1 MNQTQDWPE
10 ERWNEIA
17 YRPLISTDVR
27 FDVRAALAG
36 GTLSVALQVA
46 SDDLHF
52 RQTGSGAIAD
62 MDIAFIEKTV
72 APTNVRVFSASIEVP
87 TAAALPATVSVP
99 RELMLNP
106 QTTSVR
112 IIVRDKS
119 TGRYGSAPFPACTVA
134 SAVEAAHGKKEKDSA
149 VNGNVGGGHRTL
161 FVLCY
166 FFHSCA
172 RPPGVSCE
180 HCCCRRP
187 SDSDRSVGSVRGRV
201 DGRSV

>member
-1 MNQTQDWPE
+1 MKVSRSGVSLRHRQGYLAAATVVNQTQDWPE

-62 MDIAFIEKTV
+62 MDIAIIEKTV
-72 APTNVRVFSASIEVP
+72 APTNVRVLSASIEVP

-119 TGRYGSAPFPACTVA
+119 TGRYGSVDLPLARLPA
-134 SAVEAAHGKKEKDSA
+134 
-149 VNGNVGGGHRTL
+149 R
-161 FVLCY
+161 
-166 FFHSCA
+166 
-172 RPPGVSCE
+172 
-180 HCCCRRP
+180 
-187 SDSDRSVGSVRGRV
+187 
-201 DGRSV
+201 